1 MPKATPPGPCPG
13 PFLRRRALLAAA
25 LPVAAPLALP
35 GTARAQ
41 GAWPSRPIRLI
52 VASAAGGNADVVAR
66 ILANELE
73 PRIGQRILVENM
85 AAASGMRATEAV
97 SRAEA
102 DGHTLLV
109 GTSSQL
115 VHNIALFD
123 PLPVDITR
131 SLRGVAMINEAPG
144 VLVVKADNPVRS
156 VADLVAAA
164 RREPGRLVIG
174 SGPAGT
180 TTHII
185 GLLFAQR
192 AAIQLEHL
200 PYPAGSQAMRDIVG
214 GRVTCMFD
222 ISVTAIP
229 QIAGGAVR
237 GLCVTAAQRLA
248 ALPEVPTTA
257 EAGITDFV
265 AGTWNSIA
273 VPAATPEPVVARLN
287 ALVNEVAQAPAFR
300 ARMGELGSLLH
311 PPMTPAQV
319 TAFYA
324 REREL
329 WIPVVRATGARMS

>member
-1 MPKATPPGPCPG
+1 MPNRPVPPSST
-13 PFLRRRALLAAA
+13 LRRRALLTTL
-25 LPVAAPLALP
+25 LPAGLLAAP
-35 GTARAQ
+35 ARAQ
-41 GAWPSRPIRLI
+41 AWPSKPIRLI

-66 ILANELE
+66 ILANALE
-73 PRIGQRILVENM
+73 PKLGQRVLVENM
-85 AAASGMRATEAV
+85 PAASGMRATEAV
-97 SRAEA
+97 SRAEP

-131 SLRGVAMINEAPG
+131 SLRGIAMVNEAPG
-144 VLVVKADNPVRS
+144 VLVVKADNPAR
-156 VADLVAAA
+156 DLTDFLAQA

-185 GLLFAQR
+185 GLLFASR
-192 AAIQLEHL
+192 AGITLEHL
-200 PYPAGSQAMRDIVG
+200 PYQAGSQAMRDIIG

-222 ISVTAIP
+222 ISITAIP

-237 GLCVTAAQRLA
+237 GLAVTAAERLA
-248 ALPEVPTTA
+248 ALPGVPTMA
-257 EAGITDFV
+257 EAGLADLV

-273 VPAATPEPVVARLN
+273 APAATPEPVVARLN
-287 ALVNEVAQAPAFR
+287 ALVTEVVQAPEFR
-300 ARMGELGSLLH
+300 GRMAELGSLLH

-319 TAFYA
+319 DAFYA
-324 REREL
+324 RERAT
-329 WIPVVRATGARMS
+329 WIPVVRATGARMG

>member
-1 MPKATPPGPCPG
+1 MPPAAFPVSS
-13 PFLRRRALLAAA
+13 LRRRALLAAS
-25 LPVAAPLALP
+25 LPLVLP
-35 GTARAQ
+35 GLGRAQ
-41 GAWPSRPIRLI
+41 PAWPSRPVRLV

-66 ILANELE
+66 ILANEVE
-73 PRIGQRILVENM
+73 PRLGQRILVENL
-85 AAASGMRATEAV
+85 AAASGMRATETV
-97 SRAEA
+97 SRAEP
-102 DGHTLLV
+102 DGYTLLV

-144 VLVVKADNPVRS
+144 VLVVKADNPARS
-156 VADLVAAA
+156 VAEFVAAA

-192 AAIQLEHL
+192 AGIQLEHL
-200 PYPAGSQAMRDIVG
+200 PYPAGSQAMRDIIG
-214 GRVTCMFD
+214 GRVACMFD

-237 GLCVTAAQRLA
+237 GLGVTAAQRLA
-248 ALPEVPTTA
+248 ALPEVPTMA
-257 EAGITDFV
+257 EAGIADFV

-273 VPAATPEPVVARLN
+273 APAATPEPVVARLH
-287 ALVNEVAQAPAFR
+287 AVVNEVVQAPAFR

-311 PPMTPAQV
+311 PPMAPADV
-319 TAFYA
+319 DAFYA
-324 REREL
+324 RERAL
-329 WIPVVRATGARMS
+329 WIPVVRATGARMG

>member
-1 MPKATPPGPCPG
+1 MPNAAHPGQCLDPS
-13 PFLRRRALLAAA
+13 FRRRALLAAA
-25 LPVAAPLALP
+25 LPLALP
-35 GTARAQ
+35 AVARAQ
-41 GAWPSRPIRLI
+41 AAWPSRPIRLV

-73 PRIGQRILVENM
+73 PKLGQRILVENL

-97 SRAEA
+97 SRAEP

-144 VLVVKADNPVRS
+144 VLVVKADNPARS

-192 AAIQLEHL
+192 AGIQLEHL

-229 QIAGGAVR
+229 QIAGGSVR
-237 GLCVTAAQRLA
+237 GLGVTAAERLA
-248 ALPEVPTTA
+248 ALPEVPTMSQ
-257 EAGITDFV
+257 AGLADFV

-287 ALVNEVAQAPAFR
+287 ALVTEVAQTQAFR
-300 ARMGELGSLLH
+300 TRMGDLGSLLH

-319 TAFYA
+319 DAFYA

-329 WIPVVRATGARMS
+329 WIPVVRATGARMG